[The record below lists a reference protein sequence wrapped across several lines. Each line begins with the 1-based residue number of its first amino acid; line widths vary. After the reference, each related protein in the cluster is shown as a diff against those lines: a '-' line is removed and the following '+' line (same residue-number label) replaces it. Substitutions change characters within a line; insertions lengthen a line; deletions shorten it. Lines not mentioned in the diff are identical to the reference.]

1 MHLTGLAP
9 AYQHAEYALYY
20 AKRIDYEEAQAAAL
34 FARNIGLL
42 TLATRRANASDK
54 PLFHLGHNLCLS
66 HFIGSF
72 HCYNTY
78 ADLVSLHPLFQFAL
92 CLTGAKYQNRFCITD
107 ARNYLIVVICEMPHI
122 ISFLRIICRN

>member
-1 MHLTGLAP
+1 
-9 AYQHAEYALYY
+9 
-20 AKRIDYEEAQAAAL
+20 
-34 FARNIGLL
+34 
-42 TLATRRANASDK
+42 
-54 PLFHLGHNLCLS
+54 NLCLS

-92 CLTGAKYQNRFCITD
+92 CLTWAKYQNRFCITD

-122 ISFLRIICRN
+122 ISFLRIPQSRTCNRGPSVGRYASWCSAGESARTAELKRRATGSA